1 MSAKAVHHHLI
12 NNNNNNNNNN
22 MISSFVSVIEDTKA
36 LSLSDEKERS
46 PQHEPQL
53 GNESSAAAS
62 DDLVTLHLLLWL
74 IECHRAQN
82 TNLLA
87 KGEVSLYAWPPVLFV
102 WIQLLCSWWINN
114 RFTCLVKSKP
124 VKQEVSCTM
133 ILPRTARARISG
145 HVAWG

>member
-1 MSAKAVHHHLI
+1 MFKQISLNYPFSGKHSANGTLTFTDQNAMSAKAVHHHLI

-62 DDLVTLHLLLWL
+62 DDLVTLHLLL
-74 IECHRAQN
+74 
-82 TNLLA
+82 
-87 KGEVSLYAWPPVLFV
+87 
-102 WIQLLCSWWINN
+102 
-114 RFTCLVKSKP
+114 
-124 VKQEVSCTM
+124 
-133 ILPRTARARISG
+133 
-145 HVAWG
+145 